1 MVHGESAKYAKGG
14 HDDKPESVAVLGL
27 GDFENASRQGEGDG
41 CAVILEGV
49 DDSCCKARHFL
60 SSNVHRGG
68 GANDRVGGVGREGY
82 QDKDGATEEDPP
94 CSWAHV
100 TLEKNDGSDGNHS
113 GFDDVERHGDRGAVA
128 FEETVGNPSG

>member
-1 MVHGESAKYAKGG
+1 MVGLRPDLEDLAVVSLEIVKLSDMVHGDSSENAKGG
-14 HDDKPESVAVLGL
+14 HDDKPESVAVLGF

-68 GANDRVGGVGREGY
+68 GAN
-82 QDKDGATEEDPP
+82 
-94 CSWAHV
+94 
-100 TLEKNDGSDGNHS
+100 N
-113 GFDDVERHGDRGAVA
+113 
-128 FEETVGNPSG
+128 